1 MKAVGNN
8 LVVIPVKITGDKT
21 KGGLLLVKKDR
32 EDIRYIQ
39 AEIYSVSDEIKSL
52 KKGDQIYYDRH
63 AGHSIEFEKEQYTVI
78 KIQDVVVVLWE
89 NYKLVTLGT

>member
-1 MKAVGNN
+1 MKAIGNN
-8 LVVIPVKITGDKT
+8 IIIIPEKVSGDKT

-39 AEIYSVSDEIKSL
+39 AEIYSVSNEIKSL

-78 KIQDVVVVLWE
+78 KIQDVVVVL
-89 NYKLVTLGT
+89 

>member
-32 EDIRYIQ
+32 EDIRYI
-39 AEIYSVSDEIKSL
+39 
-52 KKGDQIYYDRH
+52 
-63 AGHSIEFEKEQYTVI
+63 
-78 KIQDVVVVLWE
+78 
-89 NYKLVTLGT
+89 

>member
-8 LVVIPVKITGDKT
+8 LVIVPVKITGDKT

-32 EDIRYIQ
+32 EDIRYTKATID
-39 AEIYSVSDEIKSL
+39 SVSEDIKGL

-63 AGHSIEFEKEQYTVI
+63 AGHIIEIDKQHFTII
-78 KIQDVVVVLWE
+78 KTQDIVVVL
-89 NYKLVTLGT
+89 